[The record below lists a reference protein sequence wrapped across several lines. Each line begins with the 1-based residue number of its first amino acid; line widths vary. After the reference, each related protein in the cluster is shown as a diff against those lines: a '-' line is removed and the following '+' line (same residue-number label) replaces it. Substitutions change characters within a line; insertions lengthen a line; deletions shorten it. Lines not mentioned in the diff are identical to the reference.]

1 MILEHDGT
9 DGGRQITKYPRLYQ
23 ALNSNLKKIVTHDF
37 CQQIIREDWVSS
49 TETSNMIKLDNC
61 SAQDYLGY
69 YLFSVLFLPVHV
81 FGCLYFKF
89 EHLFKKDEKNDEDE
103 RKEEEKSYPSPTD
116 RTSLRI
122 FKECIYYFRCRVS
135 FYNKLI
141 IFSLLS
147 AIHATDTSPTR

>member
-1 MILEHDGT
+1 MLDCCETIEDARMILEYDDDET
-9 DGGRQITKYPRLYQ
+9 GRERQFTKYPRLDQ

-49 TETSNMIKLDNC
+49 TETRQIITLNDG
-61 SAQDYLGY
+61 SALDYLGY

-89 EHLFKKDEKNDEDE
+89 ENFFKKEPRE
-103 RKEEEKSYPSPTD
+103 PSPTTD

-135 FYNKLI
+135 F
-141 IFSLLS
+141 
-147 AIHATDTSPTR
+147 

>member
-1 MILEHDGT
+1 MLDCCETIEEARMILEYDEKKGEG
-9 DGGRQITKYPRLYQ
+9 DRQFSKYPRLDQ

-49 TETSNMIKLDNC
+49 TETRQIITLNDG
-61 SAQDYLGY
+61 SALDYLGY

-89 EHLFKKDEKNDEDE
+89 ENFFKKEPRE
-103 RKEEEKSYPSPTD
+103 PSPTTD

-135 FYNKLI
+135 F
-141 IFSLLS
+141 
-147 AIHATDTSPTR
+147 

>member
-1 MILEHDGT
+1 MLDCCETIEEARTILEYDETEGDPQFT
-9 DGGRQITKYPRLYQ
+9 KTKFRTKYPRLDQ
-23 ALNSNLKKIVTHDF
+23 ALKANLKKIVTHDF

-49 TETSNMIKLDNC
+49 TETRQIITLNDG
-61 SAQDYLGY
+61 SALDYLGY

-89 EHLFKKDEKNDEDE
+89 ENFFKKEPRE
-103 RKEEEKSYPSPTD
+103 PSPTTD

-135 FYNKLI
+135 F
-141 IFSLLS
+141 
-147 AIHATDTSPTR
+147 